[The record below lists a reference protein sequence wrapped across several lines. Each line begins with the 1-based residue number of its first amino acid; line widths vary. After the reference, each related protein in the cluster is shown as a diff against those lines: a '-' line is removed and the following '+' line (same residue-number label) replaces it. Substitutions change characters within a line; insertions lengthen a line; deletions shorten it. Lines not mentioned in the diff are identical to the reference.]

1 MACSSSVSNLLLS
14 SRCPSAVPAPRKH
27 NHPTP
32 RLDSPLDALARAFG
46 IPHGPAEHSRAQPAS
61 PEKERG
67 ALGAAALVATVL
79 VVNTGSFSHRSELV
93 EASPQMQQELMDCA
107 KLAKE
112 FKDAQVGASKV
123 TKAQRIEAMRCMQVI
138 KMAHAAKAHAIATRT
153 SGLAEESCN
162 CCVFAGCRREG
173 RGREGGMEGGSEG
186 DERERGGVTHPTL
199 RSSVVG
205 HEDIAAT
212 SISEELH
219 VAGAFARRP
228 NGDRRARS
236 CSPRLTAPTA
246 HDAPIALSQMANAA
260 NASPPEGAARKVRS
274 VSSLHILEE
283 LHLAA
288 RQREVPLPRRQKPQS
303 SLAVAGQD

>member
-1 MACSSSVSNLLLS
+1 
-14 SRCPSAVPAPRKH
+14 
-27 NHPTP
+27 
-32 RLDSPLDALARAFG
+32 
-46 IPHGPAEHSRAQPAS
+46 
-61 PEKERG
+61 
-67 ALGAAALVATVL
+67 
-79 VVNTGSFSHRSELV
+79 
-93 EASPQMQQELMDCA
+93 
-107 KLAKE
+107 
-112 FKDAQVGASKV
+112 
-123 TKAQRIEAMRCMQVI
+123 
-138 KMAHAAKAHAIATRT
+138 
-153 SGLAEESCN
+153 
-162 CCVFAGCRREG
+162 
-173 RGREGGMEGGSEG
+173 MEGGSEG

-236 CSPRLTAPTA
+236 CSPRWSEPTGSQRVCDARDALIAP
-246 HDAPIALSQMANAA
+246 SQMASAA